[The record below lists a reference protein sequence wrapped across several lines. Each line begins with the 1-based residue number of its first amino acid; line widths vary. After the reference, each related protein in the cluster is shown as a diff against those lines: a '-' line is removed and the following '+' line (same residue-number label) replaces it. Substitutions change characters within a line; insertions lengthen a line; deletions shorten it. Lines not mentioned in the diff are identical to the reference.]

1 MGISQGLTELGG
13 ALGALQTASNIVKT
27 FAGLRSDT
35 ERSAKL
41 VELNNQIM
49 AAQTGAIQ
57 ANAAQAKLIDRV
69 GNLEKELIRHETWT
83 AEKQRYELKEIALG
97 SFAYALKKEAQ
108 GSEPM
113 HFICQTCYE
122 NGKKRILQIHHKHH
136 GHAPLSQRSNY
147 ICPECKAE
155 IAK

>member
-1 MGISQGLTELGG
+1 VGISQGLTDLGG

-27 FAGLRSDT
+27 FAGLRSDN

-41 VELNNQIM
+41 VELTNQIV

-57 ANAAQAKLIDRV
+57 ANAAQAKLINRV
-69 GNLEKELIRHETWT
+69 DELEKELMRFETWT
-83 AEKQRYELKEIALG
+83 AEKQRYELKEIAIG
-97 SFAYALKKEAQ
+97 SFAYAVKKETQ

-122 NGKKRILQIHHKHH
+122 NGKKRILQIHHRPHV
-136 GHAPLSQRSNY
+136 HAPLSKRSNY

-155 IAK
+155 IDK